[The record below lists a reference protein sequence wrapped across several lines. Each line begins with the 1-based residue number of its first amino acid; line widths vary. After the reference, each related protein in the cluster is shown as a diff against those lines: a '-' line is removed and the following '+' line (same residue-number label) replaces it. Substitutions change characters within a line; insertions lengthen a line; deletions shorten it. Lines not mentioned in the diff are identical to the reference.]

1 MHFIWGIGT
10 DSGFFKFSCTSEHT
24 LLMASRLV
32 KMGADPSYI
41 SNKLDEKTEEA
52 MKCYKL
58 VADTVHSYKDGK
70 IVVAYMNK
78 EAMALD
84 GENSDYYASIPRCIK
99 VRRLRH
105 FLNIKSRT
113 NTAFRCAL

>member
-1 MHFIWGIGT
+1 
-10 DSGFFKFSCTSEHT
+10 
-24 LLMASRLV
+24 
-32 KMGADPSYI
+32 
-41 SNKLDEKTEEA
+41 

-84 GENSDYYASIPRCIK
+84 GENSDYYASIPP
-99 VRRLRH
+99 LH
-105 FLNIKSRT
+105 
-113 NTAFRCAL
+113 